1 MTFED
6 HQAKAALMPQEELE
20 LHLRSLCADPRF
32 AAVLRLV
39 QKHRGEFVE
48 AGCDQ
53 RLAADGNK
61 QSHAWGSVYALK
73 TLEEELRRIVTALP
87 QERKRRRSEPIE

>member
-6 HQAKAALMPQEELE
+6 HLAKAALMPQDELE
-20 LHLRSLCADPRF
+20 LHLRSLVTDPRF
-32 AAVLRLV
+32 AAFLRLV
-39 QKHRGEFVE
+39 QKQRSDFVE

-61 QSHAWGSVYALK
+61 QSHAWGSVFALR
-73 TLEEELRRIVTALP
+73 TLEDELRRIVTSQP
-87 QERKRRRSEPIE
+87 PERRRKREPIE

>member
-1 MTFED
+1 MTFEH
-6 HQAKAALMPQEELE
+6 HQAKAALMPQDELE
-20 LHLRSLCADPRF
+20 LHLRSLATDPRF
-32 AAVLRLV
+32 AAVLRFI

-61 QSHAWGSVYALK
+61 QSHAWGSVFALR
-73 TLEEELRRIVTALP
+73 TLEEELRRIVTTAP
-87 QERKRRRSEPIE
+87 PERKRRKSEPIE